1 MGMKSALIRTTGVLD
16 AIGSS
21 LGLIFKAD
29 VLIGFYLG
37 ALAAAGGGLAYM
49 WLMTKVLSMIL
60 MIMSMVRYQW
70 AMMAL

>member
-37 ALAAAGGGLAYM
+37 ALAAAGGGD
-49 WLMTKVLSMIL
+49 
-60 MIMSMVRYQW
+60 
-70 AMMAL
+70 